1 MIGKYFSHLTLL
13 VSLAISLPCL
23 AAESTITEE
32 NWINHPNILEIRNI
46 YNDIEKQ
53 INEEN
58 YDRLMFRSSGVEYDI
73 WWDKSFIVRKIQRVI
88 SSGGSGN
95 INGAYYDSEGALRFF
110 LNKFRSD
117 GDEEVRGRYYFSKS
131 GEVVYPVSM
140 KSRDE
145 ALEIF
150 KEYWNPGIFL
160 SNEVTSLQMEIK
172 SLAYS
177 IKSLQLNSQV
187 EFKQNRVE
195 FLVNEIKSLNIEKEK
210 QESLES
216 SLINSQRG
224 VAKERDRK

>member
-110 LNKFRSD
+110 LNKFP
-117 GDEEVRGRYYFSKS
+117 
-131 GEVVYPVSM
+131 PVSFFVELN
-140 KSRDE
+140 RFAVD
-145 ALEIF
+145 
-150 KEYWNPGIFL
+150 
-160 SNEVTSLQMEIK
+160 
-172 SLAYS
+172 
-177 IKSLQLNSQV
+177 LNSS
-187 EFKQNRVE
+187 
-195 FLVNEIKSLNIEKEK
+195 I
-210 QESLES
+210 S
-216 SLINSQRG
+216 SNCC
-224 VAKERDRK
+224 